1 MMKLRKELIILGL
14 TVIASLLAFAFD
26 PFNLRGNHPNW
37 SEGVYFT
44 IYLVGSTI
52 LILGILGWLFYVI
65 RAWWRSRGK
74 LAGRHSK

>member
-44 IYLVGSTI
+44 I
-52 LILGILGWLFYVI
+52 FYVI